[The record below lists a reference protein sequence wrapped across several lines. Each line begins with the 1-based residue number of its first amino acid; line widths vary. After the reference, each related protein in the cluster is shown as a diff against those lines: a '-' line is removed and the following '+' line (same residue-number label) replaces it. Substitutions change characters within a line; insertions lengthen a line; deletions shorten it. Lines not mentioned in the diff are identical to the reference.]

1 MTAHSRSLTAAQ
13 RLTRGSRGARS
24 SLSVSQS
31 CRAGPGGR
39 CGRPRGAAALA
50 AGGRGRVLRAAPQK
64 MSAAWCWWLP
74 ALLWGVAGGYV
85 VLSSVS
91 WPLPEAGGAAD
102 ELHSSST
109 EEALPGLLE
118 EAGGLWKQSFPA
130 SAYREDAALGP
141 GAVARRSEQG
151 AAPSRMFSYRR
162 QPAAPPGRAA
172 TARRLARHGAWGFVA
187 SRAAHGK
194 VPRVGGGGS
203 ARGGSAFNVFPLVFP
218 GTQTH

>member
-1 MTAHSRSLTAAQ
+1 
-13 RLTRGSRGARS
+13 
-24 SLSVSQS
+24 
-31 CRAGPGGR
+31 
-39 CGRPRGAAALA
+39 
-50 AGGRGRVLRAAPQK
+50 

-74 ALLWGVAGGYV
+74 ALLWGGAAGYV

-141 GAVARRSEQG
+141 GAEARRSEHG

-162 QPAAPPGRAA
+162 QPAAPPGRAV

-194 VPRVGGGGS
+194 IQGMPYGNLLPISDGPVNNSTGIPFFYVTLKDNAVADLLKDPVASLTLPELDGNFCR
-203 ARGGSAFNVFPLVFP
+203 
-218 GTQTH
+218 